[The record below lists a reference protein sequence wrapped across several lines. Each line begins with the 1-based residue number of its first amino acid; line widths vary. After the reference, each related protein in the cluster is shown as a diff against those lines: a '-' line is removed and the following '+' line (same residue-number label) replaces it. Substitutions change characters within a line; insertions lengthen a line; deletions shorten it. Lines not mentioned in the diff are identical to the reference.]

1 MKDKKNDFKIG
12 GKELLPLLPLR
23 DIVIFPGMMVPLFVG
38 RDKSINAVEYAL
50 DNGSII
56 MLSTQKS
63 AKKEDP
69 DKNDIHTTG
78 CVSEIMQVFKMPD
91 GTVKIMVEGLE
102 RAEITSIRADE
113 KMLMAEVKDKAQAK
127 SNPSKIELEALS
139 RSLKDNFGKMVRADS
154 NIPLSTETDVLETSH
169 PEDLGDLI
177 MSHISLDTN
186 KRQEVLAEPDLKKRL
201 EKILGHLES
210 EIEILQIERKVKG
223 RVKKQMDKSQR
234 EYYLNE
240 QMKAIHKELGR
251 SDTKSEI
258 QELSDKVKK
267 ANMPADIETK
277 ALKEL
282 GKLEQ
287 MPPMSAEG
295 TVVRNYL
302 DWLLDVPWSK
312 RSRDI
317 LNTKRAKKVLDDDHH
332 GLEEVKERIL
342 DYLAVRK
349 LSGSGRGPILC
360 LVGPP
365 GVGKTSLGKSVARAM
380 GRKFVRLSLGGI
392 RDEAEI
398 RGHRRTYIG
407 ALPGRIIQSMKK
419 AGTVNPVVMLDEID
433 KMSMDF
439 RGDPSS
445 ALLEVLDPEQN
456 KNFSDHYLEVDY
468 DLSEVLFITT
478 ANMRDRIP
486 MPLLDRMEVLRM
498 SGYTEYDKLKIA
510 ANFLVPKQLK
520 EHGLKKKDLVFSDQV
535 ISTIMRHYTREAGV
549 RNLERVTAKICRK
562 IVRSVVEKKKYSRI
576 LKSSDIKKLLG
587 PEKFRVEMAQAHKET
602 GFAIGMAWT
611 ETGGEIMNVEVSVVP
626 GTGKLTLT
634 GKLGDVMRESAQ
646 AALTYI
652 RSRAHRFSLKSN
664 FYSKSDIHIH
674 VPEGAIPKDGPS
686 AGITMA
692 SAMVS
697 AFCKVPVRHNV
708 SMTGEITLRGKVLPI
723 GGLKEKVLAAHR
735 AGIRK
740 VVFPAENSRDLE
752 EIPKIIRKDIDF
764 SPVESM
770 DDVLKTVMT
779 EPVFKRK
786 PGKVRAKK
794 KPASPRVSEQPR
806 IN

>member
-1 MKDKKNDFKIG
+1 MTDFRIKDH
-12 GKELLPLLPLR
+12 ELLPLLPLR
-23 DIVIFPGMMVPLFVG
+23 DIVVFPRMMVPLFVG
-38 RDKSINAVEYAL
+38 REKSIQAVEYAFE
-50 DNGSII
+50 NGNII
-56 MLSTQKS
+56 MLAAQKS
-63 AKKEDP
+63 AKKENP
-69 DKNDIHTTG
+69 DIADIHTTG

-102 RAEITSIRADE
+102 RAKISSIQVTN
-113 KMLMAEVKDKAQAK
+113 KMLMA
-127 SNPSKIELEALS
+127 KIREMPAVTKKGADSELEALA
-139 RSLKDNFGKMVRADS
+139 RSLKEIFGKIIKADA
-154 NIPLSTETDVLETSH
+154 NIPLNVEEEVAETSD
-169 PEDLGDLI
+169 PENLGDLI
-177 MSHISLDTN
+177 MSHIMLDTN
-186 KRQEVLAEPDLKKRL
+186 KRQEVLAQANLRKRL
-201 EKILGHLES
+201 EKILAHLEA
-210 EIEILQIERKVKG
+210 EIEIIVLEKRVKG

-240 QMKAIHKELGR
+240 QMKAIQKELGSGDMK
-251 SDTKSEI
+251 SDD
-258 QELSDKVKK
+258 QELRDKVKK
-267 ANMPADIETK
+267 AKMPREVEAK

-302 DWLLDVPWSK
+302 DWLVEVPWSK
-312 RSRDI
+312 RSRDN
-317 LNTKRAKKVLDDDHH
+317 LETGRAKQVLDEDHH

-342 DYLAVRK
+342 DYLAVKK
-349 LSGSGRGPILC
+349 LSKSNRGPILC
-360 LVGPP
+360 LAGPP
-365 GVGKTSLGKSVARAM
+365 GVGKTSLGKSVARAL
-380 GRKFVRLSLGGI
+380 GRKFVRVSLGGI

-419 AGTVNPVVMLDEID
+419 AGTVNPVMMLDEID

-468 DLSEVLFITT
+468 NLSEVMFITT
-478 ANMRDRIP
+478 ANFRDRIP
-486 MPLLDRMEVLRM
+486 PPLLDRLELLRM
-498 SGYTEYDKLKIA
+498 AGYTEHEKLKIA
-510 ANFLVPKQLK
+510 ENFLVPKQQA
-520 EHGLKKKDLVFSDQV
+520 EHGIKKVYLEFSGPV
-535 ISTIMRHYTREAGV
+535 LTTLIRHYTREAGV
-549 RNLERVTAKICRK
+549 RSLERVIAKICRK
-562 IVRSVVEKKKYSRI
+562 VARKIVEKKKYNKK
-576 LKSSDIKKLLG
+576 LKTSDIKAYLG
-587 PEKFRVEMAQAHKET
+587 PEKFRVEVAQAHKET

-611 ETGGEIMNVEVSVVP
+611 ETGGEIMNIEVSVVP
-626 GTGKLTLT
+626 GSGKLTLT

-664 FYSKSDIHIH
+664 FYAKSDIHIH

-697 AFCKVPVRHNV
+697 AFCKVPVRHDV
-708 SMTGEITLRGKVLPI
+708 SLTGEVTLRGKVLPI

-735 AGIRK
+735 AGIK
-740 VVFPAENSRDLE
+740 QIVFPEENSRDLE
-752 EIPKIIRKDIDF
+752 EIPENIKKDIKF
-764 SPVESM
+764 TPVESM
-770 DDVLKTVMT
+770 DEVLSAVMT
-779 EPVFKRK
+779 EPVFKESRQ
-786 PGKVRAKK
+786 KVRAKK
-794 KPASPRVSEQPR
+794 KPAAAQAEERPRV
-806 IN
+806 N